1 MTITVEISK
10 KDFLESSI
18 KAFKNKSLNDARQ
31 SAESFCKLVILKEH
45 GEIEGNEI
53 IDGKNLIIKSFDLN
67 MAIESILFKNKIKN
81 GELIHKK
88 VKSYLQVLQN
98 HGNLGSHNDHYS
110 RLDLTEIEYGLYH
123 LTRLVKF
130 LYDEYLK
137 EDIPNDLEN
146 LLNYNDNE
154 IKTKIISTNK
164 DWCKI
169 NDLTNDFSEL
179 QQKYILI
186 SDKCDNNPILSNLST
201 IKWSYI
207 GDFDNKSNEEGLYY
221 NLNSELSQFRDIN
234 LITLN
239 NSNSLSYS
247 KSTLFW
253 DFLNGYT
260 LDTNTMVDG
269 FRDWQKKYIYS
280 NQLKKHIDSLYN
292 SGFSTSDTFIF
303 IFWEDISILRYLFE
317 YLNILDNVFKDSINL
332 IFLST
337 NEQIRKE
344 ISEEVKEYDNFKNYS
359 NIYDL
364 SIEKFSILL
373 KNRTITNLEDIILP
387 ALIQGI
393 ESTTK
398 IEHSKY
404 LKYQDD
410 VKIFNCNYESD
421 VIDCEN
427 YYKGNLINF
436 DNLNNDCDVER
447 DIGKELEEKILDK
460 LKNRNNQL
468 FYLLTEPNAGV
479 TTISYR
485 ILWNLREYYPS
496 FELLNYK
503 KQNTFEFFQNIYSNT
518 NKPIL
523 IFIDYKIPEE
533 HVKNLVTELNTKRI
547 TYVIMYVNRFLK
559 ISDAKNYKIE
569 LEKSP
574 TKLPFI
580 VSEHLSRKENENFYK
595 KFVRSYPDK
604 SKSLIPLKNSGHHTI
619 TPFKYLFTIFLDEY
633 SNLDNYIK
641 YKIDELN
648 DFQTRR
654 TKFLALIQYYT
665 GLDTSIKFLTG
676 KIAKYS
682 LYEKENKINSLILYS
697 EINDELIVEFIHNL
711 VCEKILQLISGVNL
725 QKAWKQKL
733 ADIGIDF
740 LDFIENE
747 HLNQKESYIVKDI
760 LNRLFIKRNITTY
773 DTENVNKVK
782 YYTDFIE
789 DLNATNSPI
798 DSKERI
804 FTRLTEL
811 YPSDRHY
818 WAHLGRFYS
827 VDRINLEKAL
837 DCIDKAIEIANEEG
851 NSDSILYHMKG
862 MVYFRWIKNLVK
874 EKEDINKIIKYGKLA
889 SNFFILSREND
900 TQINNEY
907 PFVSHGQMLLTIL
920 EYGKTKY
927 DDNIYVFMN
936 NFRNDD
942 FVANIVDNIENLIS
956 DFEVIRSKSDD
967 FSDMNNIKISL
978 SALQGDISKSLETL
992 NNLLDKNTHY
1002 NPVLRRNI
1010 VRLNLSKV
1018 KENIDLI
1025 SKKQIT
1031 TLIGHLEKNLDTF
1044 SLEDSNSTDIL
1055 LWLRL
1060 IRHKDI
1066 NYDML
1071 KIIDILTYIKTIL
1084 GEERYLTKV
1093 QKNTQIIILYYLQIM
1108 KFIQYKNGDNNVF
1121 SEFIEIKKQL
1131 KNKVMY
1137 LDGKS
1142 LAREWLHSVENN
1154 NLKKVINWYDKR
1166 LIWINEDKFFDSD
1179 SEQHLELCRGIIKE
1193 IQSQKTGF
1201 ILYKNIPVHFIPRTD
1216 FTTSD
1221 LNKEVEFY
1229 LSFSYDEMSAWKVKK
1244 V

>member
-1 MTITVEISK
+1 MAITLEISK
-10 KDFLESSI
+10 KDFLESAI
-18 KAFKNKSLNDARQ
+18 KAFKNKNLNDARQ
-31 SAESFCKLVILKEH
+31 SAESFCKLIVLKEH
-45 GEIEGNEI
+45 GEKEGSEI
-53 IDGKNLIIKSFDLN
+53 INGNNSIIKSFDLN
-67 MAIESILFKNKIKN
+67 QSIETILFKNKIKN
-81 GELIHKK
+81 SELIHKK

-98 HGNLGSHNDHYS
+98 HGNLASHNNHNS
-110 RLDLTEIEYGLYH
+110 RLELSDIEYGLYH
-123 LTRLVKF
+123 LTKLVRF

-137 EDIPNDLEN
+137 VNIPNDLEY
-146 LLNYNDNE
+146 LLSSNE
-154 IKTKIISTNK
+154 LLIKKKILNTNE
-164 DWCKI
+164 DWNKI

-186 SDKCDNNPILSNLST
+186 SDKCNNNSILSNLSAVPWT
-201 IKWSYI
+201 YI
-207 GDFDNKSNEEGLYY
+207 GDFDNKSSEDGLHY
-221 NLNSELSQFRDIN
+221 NLNTELSQFRDIN

-239 NSNSLSYS
+239 NYLLNYS
-247 KSTLFW
+247 KSTTFW
-253 DFLNGYT
+253 DFLNGYN
-260 LDTNTMVDG
+260 LDPTTNVEN

-280 NQLKKHIDSLYN
+280 NQLRKHIEILFN
-292 SGFSTSDTFIF
+292 TGFATSDTFIC
-303 IFWEDISILRYLFE
+303 IFWEDISILKYLYE
-317 YLNILDNVFKDSINL
+317 YLNILDDVFKDSINV
-332 IFLST
+332 IFMST
-337 NEQIRKE
+337 NEEIRKE
-344 ISEEVKEYDNFKNYS
+344 IAKEIKEYDSLKKYS
-359 NIYDL
+359 FIYDL
-364 SIEKFSILL
+364 SIEKFSLLL
-373 KNRTITNLEDIILP
+373 KHKTINNLEDIILP
-387 ALIQGI
+387 ALIEGI
-393 ESTTK
+393 ESTIK
-398 IEHSKY
+398 IEYNKY

-410 VKIFNCNYESD
+410 VKIFNYNYESD
-421 VIDCEN
+421 VFDCEK
-427 YYKGNLINF
+427 YYKGNIINF

-447 DIGKELEEKILDK
+447 DISKELEERILDR

-468 FYLLTEPNAGV
+468 FYLLTEPSAGT

-485 ILWNLREYYPS
+485 LLWNIKKQFPS

-533 HVKNLVTELNTKRI
+533 HLKSLVAELNTKRI
-547 TYVIMYVNRFLK
+547 TYVILYVNRFLR
-559 ISDAKNYKIE
+559 ISDADNYKSE
-569 LEKSP
+569 LEKTP

-580 VSEHLSRKENENFYK
+580 ITENLSRKENESFYK
-595 KFVRSYPDK
+595 KFVKTYPDK
-604 SKSLIPLKNSGHHTI
+604 SKNLINLRNAGYNSS

-633 SNLDNYIK
+633 DNLENYVK
-641 YKIDELN
+641 NKISELN

-665 GLDTSIKFLTG
+665 GLDVSIKFLTG

-682 LYEKENKINSLILYS
+682 LFEKENKINNLILLT
-697 EINDELIVEFIHNL
+697 ERNDELIVEFIHNL
-711 VCEKILQLISGVNL
+711 ICEKTLQIISGVNL

-740 LDFIENE
+740 LNFIETE
-747 HLNQKESYIVKDI
+747 HVNQKESYIVKDV

-804 FTRLTEL
+804 FTKLTEL
-811 YPSDRHY
+811 YPNDRHY

-827 VDRINLEKAL
+827 VDRINLFKAL
-837 DCIDKAIEIANEEG
+837 ECIDKAIEIANEDG
-851 NSDSILYHMKG
+851 NSDSILFHMKG
-862 MVYFRWIKNLVK
+862 MVYFRWIKNLVNT
-874 EKEDINKIIKYGKLA
+874 KEDINEIIKYGKLA
-889 SNFFILSREND
+889 SHFFILSREND

-907 PFVSHGQMLLTIL
+907 PFVSHGQMLITIL
-920 EYGKTKY
+920 EYGKSEY
-927 DDNIYVFMN
+927 NDNIYTFIN
-936 NFRNDD
+936 NFKDDD
-942 FVANIVDNIENLIS
+942 FVVNIVDNIENLIS

-967 FSDMNNIKISL
+967 FSDMNNIKLSL
-978 SALQGDISKSLETL
+978 STLQGNISKSLETL
-992 NNLLDKNTHY
+992 NNLLDKNTYY

-1025 SKKQIT
+1025 SKKQIL
-1031 TLIGHLEKNLDTF
+1031 TLIGHLEKNLDNF
-1044 SLEDSNSTDIL
+1044 SLEESNSTDIL

-1060 IRHKDI
+1060 IRHKDVD
-1066 NYDML
+1066 YDML
-1071 KIIDILTYIKTIL
+1071 KIIDILTYIKTVL
-1084 GEERYLTKV
+1084 GEEKYLTKV
-1093 QKNTQIIILYYLQIM
+1093 QKNTQIIILYYLEIM

-1166 LIWINEDKFFDSD
+1166 LDWINEDKFFDSD

-1229 LSFSYDEMSAWKVKK
+1229 LSFSYDEMSAWKVRRM
-1244 V
+1244 